1 MRCLTILALVACVGC
16 GALGNTPIVSQHA
29 DLAVRAAR
37 ILDVKSGRYS
47 GPSVLLVTG
56 TRITAVISAE
66 RFDVRTAT
74 RVIDMGDAT
83 VIPGLID
90 AHVHLSIGGPFQ
102 ANALADL
109 RAGFTTVAD
118 QGALTRRIL
127 LLRDSIA
134 ALPNLAGP
142 RVLGAGIWV
151 GTKGGVCEFIG
162 IGIAGG
168 ADAFVQRVRDNISAG
183 ANLTKVCLSSWPAAA
198 YAAPDSVE
206 IPTDVLRAI
215 VATSHAE
222 RRLVTAHAISRGA
235 ARAALDAGVDGIV
248 HAAYVDTALATAMRT
263 KGMWMSP
270 TIASLTSG
278 DTSVVGRAL
287 VASLKVAHAAG
298 VTIVFGTDGGVL
310 PHGRGVDE
318 MEMLVAVGF
327 SPLDVIQAA
336 TINAA
341 KALAIADSVG
351 QIGAGMSADF
361 LAVRGDPMR
370 DIGALRKPALVVSR
384 GQVAVQPPQ

>member
-1 MRCLTILALVACVGC
+1 LI
-16 GALGNTPIVSQHA
+16 
-29 DLAVRAAR
+29 
-37 ILDVKSGRYS
+37 
-47 GPSVLLVTG
+47 TG
-56 TRITAVISAE
+56 TRITSVVDATKYDQSPA
-66 RFDVRTAT
+66 RF
-74 RVIDMGDAT
+74 IDMGDAT
-83 VIPGLID
+83 LIPGLID

-102 ANALADL
+102 VNALADL

-142 RVLGAGIWV
+142 RILGAGIWV
-151 GTKGGVCEFIG
+151 GTKGGVCEFTG

-198 YAAPDSVE
+198 YAAPDGVE
-206 IPTDVLRAI
+206 IPADVLRAI
-215 VATSHAE
+215 VAASHAE

-248 HAAYVDTALATAMRT
+248 HAAYVDAALATAMRT

-287 VASLKVAHAAG
+287 VASLEVAHAAG

-318 MEMLVAVGF
+318 MEMLVAVGL
-327 SPLDVIQAA
+327 SPLEVIQAA
-336 TINAA
+336 TISAA

-351 QIGAGMSADF
+351 QIGVGMSADL

-370 DIGALRKPALVVSR
+370 DIGALRNPALVVAR